1 MTEKNEIEIIFD
13 IEEKTYHAIWSPPLS
28 IGAGNSELEALKDM
42 KEALLFYL
50 NSLIKLKH
58 QQMKIENQKI

>member
-1 MTEKNEIEIIFD
+1 MTNKNEIEIIFD

-28 IGAGNSELEALKDM
+28 IGAGNSELAALKDM

-50 NSLIKLKH
+50 NTLIKSKH
-58 QQMKIENQKI
+58 QKMQLENQEL